1 VDGGVEVRGWGGGGG
16 KGGGVDGCACK
27 GARGCVHVCFGLFV
41 LVCRRSV
48 DDVGCVSVEL

>member
-1 VDGGVEVRGWGGGGG
+1 MDGGVEVRGWGGGGG